1 MEYVVLII
9 VSGTMTFFMVKYLNR
24 LFNKWVFNRMKNKI
38 KNKNEI

>member
-1 MEYVVLII
+1 MEYVVLVV

-24 LFNKWVFNRMKNKI
+24 FLNKWIFNRMKTKI